1 MFAGGRFGPRRT
13 ANGDVRIGT
22 HAQLSTVSRM
32 KWIFFAFA
40 MVIVVAAVLVP
51 AVAQAECKT
60 GQACVTGLFPA
71 DPTIVEYQQRVPIAD
86 FTLENK
92 KTKPVKFTIEWGGID
107 VPGSGIIHEATLE
120 PGTTKSESGITF
132 EIPDSI
138 MEGTHRIAIGVTAQD
153 DSETLTMQRTFA
165 LVIVATGKIRE
176 VIQVPVRWC
185 AIEGSPQAHG
195 KLPGE
200 FVNPTELL
208 TLLQQVN
215 DQVWLPQAGI
225 LFRHASA
232 PFGIPVIKDPITTSH
247 DLGEIGIDGGE
258 WSTALH
264 ECEQAW
270 AEQYSDQPGI
280 ILVNARTLIDAPET
294 MQTIAG
300 VAPAVPLQLRVAS
313 ATPETG
319 QRGDDLCGNPR
330 KLLVN
335 DVTPL
340 LGAVTYD
347 PALFMRFEPK
357 ISRYANEKYN
367 PVKTVAHELGH
378 TLTLGH
384 GNGLDD
390 NGDGFESPVPGR
402 RRFDEYCD
410 PLGRGEEPLGVSKCD
425 NALSSLM
432 TIGECMTVRPLQREM
447 ARAAAKLVPGAIVSD
462 PTVNRVGRL
471 VAPATACSPNC
482 TTPPPLVL
490 RTLELA
496 ETPSSAVTSFSHS
509 ILEPI
514 PDQASNGYLVYA
526 DLDNDAATGCS
537 IAEAGLPAFQGAEL
551 RTQVTVS
558 VIGETTTAMPRV
570 WRCNA
575 GAWVE
580 QSESGIVASYFV
592 LNAAVDGTTA
602 APNGAVVT
610 IRMPDEVRG
619 SAATTVR
626 LQALS
631 QDIGQVDLLPSSGA
645 GQTVSLIPPSLPTCS
660 VSPSIAHPGQ
670 TVLVTARSL
679 PTSQTATLFVGEEST
694 GTTSTDMDGG
704 LQTNVVIPAT
714 SPQGVRS
721 IEARFQGVSAMC
733 SVLVQGAAKTPTTT
747 ASLSPAANSSGWN
760 NTNVTVTLSAVDVP
774 GGPGIRD
781 ITYSAAGAQPI
792 ALTNHAGSSAQFTIS
807 LEGKTVVQYH
817 ATNNDGVAEALHTRD
832 ISIDKT
838 PPTITFNGNQQTY
851 GILETV
857 KITCSAT
864 DALSGVLTN
873 TCKEVQGPAYQFVP
887 SGNMFSATASDFAGN
902 VTTASTSFALRVT
915 YDDVCTLGQQF
926 LATSTRTPG
935 HANVLGNSLCA
946 HLSSARAA
954 ELRGHPHMKQR
965 SIEAYVRQVMANS
978 PVILTADQA
987 RILTTLARALQ
998 STFLPKVSRGVQT
1011 RVNTVTPP
1019 TRGGRTALK
1028 KLPQL

>member
-1 MFAGGRFGPRRT
+1 MFVGGRFGPRST
-13 ANGDVRIGT
+13 AKGDVRIGT

-40 MVIVVAAVLVP
+40 LVVVVAAVLLP
-51 AVAQAECKT
+51 AVAQAECET
-60 GQACVTGLFPA
+60 GQVCVTGLFPA
-71 DPTIVEYQQRVPIAD
+71 DPTIVEYLQAVPIAD
-86 FTLENK
+86 FTYENK
-92 KTKPVKFTIEWGGID
+92 KTKPMTFTIEWGGID
-107 VPGSGIIHEATLE
+107 VAGSGTIHEVTLQPE
-120 PGTTKSESGITF
+120 TTQSFSGITF
-132 EIPDSI
+132 KVPDSI
-138 MEGTHRIAIGVTAQD
+138 PEGTHRIAIGVTAKND
-153 DSETLTMQRTFA
+153 DDIVTVQRTFE
-165 LVIVATGKIRE
+165 LVIVATGKVRE

-185 AIEGSPQAHG
+185 AIEGSPQAQG
-195 KLPGE
+195 KSPGE
-200 FVNPTELL
+200 LVDPTKLL

-215 DQVWLPQAGI
+215 DEVWLPQAGI

-232 PFGIPVIKDPITTSH
+232 PFGIPVIKDPITKEH
-247 DLGEIGIDGGE
+247 DLGEVGIDGDE
-258 WSTALH
+258 WSTPLY

-270 AEQYSDQPGI
+270 AERYPDQPGI
-280 ILVNARTLIDAPET
+280 ILVNARTIIDSPEKNG
-294 MQTIAG
+294 TIAG
-300 VAPAVPLQLRVAS
+300 VVPAVPYQLRVAS
-313 ATPETG
+313 ADPDTG
-319 QRGDDLCGNPR
+319 QRGDDLCGHPR
-330 KLLVN
+330 NLLVN

-340 LGAVTYD
+340 LRAVMYD
-347 PALFMRFEPK
+347 PNFFGRALAK
-357 ISRYANEKYN
+357 TSRYADEKYK
-367 PVKTVAHELGH
+367 PVKTLAHELGH

-390 NGDGFESPVPGR
+390 NADGLESPVPGR

-410 PLGRGEEPLGVSKCD
+410 PLGEGEDPLGVSTCD

-432 TIGECMTVRPLQREM
+432 TTDECLTVRPLQREM
-447 ARAAAKLVPGAIVSD
+447 ARAAAKLVPGAIVTD

-471 VAPATACSPNC
+471 VSRAAVCSPTC

-496 ETPSSAVTSFSHS
+496 ETAASAVTSFSHS

-514 PDQASNGYLVYA
+514 PDQASNRYLVYA
-526 DLDNDAATGCS
+526 DLDNDTATGCS
-537 IAEAGLPAFQGAEL
+537 IAEAGFPSFQGAEL

-558 VIGETTTAMPRV
+558 VTGETASAMPRV

-580 QSESGIVASYFV
+580 QSDSGIVASYFV
-592 LNAAVDGTTA
+592 LHADVEGTTT
-602 APNGAVVT
+602 APHGAVVT

-619 SAATTVR
+619 PAATTVR

-631 QDIGQVDLLPSSGA
+631 QDILRVDLLPSSGA
-645 GQTVSLIPPSLPTCS
+645 GQTISLIPPSLPTCS

-670 TVLVTARSL
+670 AVMVTARSL

-694 GTTSTDMDGG
+694 GSASSDASGD

-714 SPQGVRS
+714 APQGVRQ

-733 SVLVQGAAKTPTTT
+733 SVLVQGDAKTPATT
-747 ASLSPAANSSGWN
+747 ASLSPAANWSGWN
-760 NTNVTVTLSAVDVP
+760 NTNVTLTLSAVDVP

-792 ALTNHAGSSAQFTIS
+792 ALTNHAGSSAQITIS
-807 LEGKTVVQYH
+807 QEGKTVVQYH

-832 ISIDKT
+832 ISVDKT
-838 PPTITFNGNQQTY
+838 SPTITFTGNQQAY

-873 TCKEVQGPAYQFVP
+873 TCKDVQGPAYQFLA

-954 ELRGHPHMKQR
+954 ELRGHPHVKQR
-965 SIEAYVRQVMANS
+965 SIEAYIRQVMASS

-987 RILTTLARALQ
+987 RILITLARALQ
-998 STFLPKVSRGVQT
+998 TTFLPKVSRGVQT

-1019 TRGGRTALK
+1019 TRGGRMR
-1028 KLPQL
+1028 